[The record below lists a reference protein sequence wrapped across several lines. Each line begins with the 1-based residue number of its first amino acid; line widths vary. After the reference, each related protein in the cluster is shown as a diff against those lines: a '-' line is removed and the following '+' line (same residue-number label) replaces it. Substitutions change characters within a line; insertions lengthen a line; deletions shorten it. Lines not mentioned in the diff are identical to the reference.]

1 MSLQPLRYGKRLEEG
16 KTLLKLN
23 YVLISCISAL
33 GALRSQVDRLRS
45 ELAPEAIELCCEIAK
60 NMAVQMSEQA
70 DQSKFDAIWQE
81 VQLQLEAG
89 RLGNGTAVV
98 EQILWRQLQ
107 RIHQQ
112 LPLYLQALYQEQG
125 EVSVQ

>member
-1 MSLQPLRYGKRLEEG
+1 M
-16 KTLLKLN
+16 
-23 YVLISCISAL
+23 VA
-33 GALRSQVDRLRS
+33 
-45 ELAPEAIELCCEIAK
+45 
-60 NMAVQMSEQA
+60 QMSEQA
-70 DQSKFDAIWQE
+70 DQSKFDTIWQE

-112 LPLYLQALYQEQG
+112 LPLYLQALYQEQE